1 MRFFT
6 VYGPWGRPDMS
17 IFKFVKNIRKGKVI
31 QIYNYGNHIR
41 DFTYIDDVV
50 NGITKILNKRNNG
63 VKVFNIGNNKKVKL
77 MYIVRKLEM
86 FLGKKAKIKYLPMQ
100 PGDIFK
106 THSSTSLLSK
116 YCGYKSKTYR

>member
-1 MRFFT
+1 MKHQIQFSFMLQQKKQMKLWVIVIIKCLILISCLWDFFT

-50 NGITKILNKRNNG
+50 NGITKILNKKIM
-63 VKVFNIGNNKKVKL
+63 VLKFSTLVTTKK
-77 MYIVRKLEM
+77 
-86 FLGKKAKIKYLPMQ
+86 
-100 PGDIFK
+100 
-106 THSSTSLLSK
+106 LS
-116 YCGYKSKTYR
+116 